1 MRAMAARVKH
11 GFTAL
16 DQDWRRHSR
25 GNTMTRRLLLLATL
39 MTLGLTGCV
48 TYSDSYYRQSQYRD
62 GGYYYPARDGY
73 GDYYQGREQVQY
85 VDYYYSSY
93 TPFWG
98 LSRYY
103 CAGYY
108 SCSPFWNS
116 YYGRP
121 YSGWNLAFG
130 SHYSYGR
137 WGWYGNNWAPW
148 AGPGYYGHRPHRP
161 DPNHRPPGTPP
172 GPRDPYVDDSNT
184 LPPGSLGANAGWP
197 GPTNRNE
204 EPPGYRPGHR
214 GNAGGPGPGPVGGEP
229 APGPRAAF
237 PYGGKQPVPAPGED
251 AVRPMPRSNFGKYPG
266 MRTPEPGTEPAV
278 GGEPGALAPDNRPLA
293 PRQGQYRPGGAPRE
307 YRQPAP
313 REDYRNVP
321 AEPAYREEQ
330 RYEPREVER
339 YEPREV
345 ERYEPRE
352 VERYEPRDVERYE
365 PREVERFEPEPRP
378 EPMQRPEPMEM
389 SGPSQFESRSD
400 EQ

>member
-1 MRAMAARVKH
+1 
-11 GFTAL
+11 
-16 DQDWRRHSR
+16 
-25 GNTMTRRLLLLATL
+25 MTRRLLLLATL

-62 GGYYYPARDGY
+62 GGYYYPAQDGY

-137 WGWYGNNWAPW
+137 WGWYGNSWAPW

-161 DPNHRPPGTPP
+161 DPRHRPPGQLP
-172 GPRDPYVDDSNT
+172 GPRDPYVVDSVVGEPVNPAWRGP
-184 LPPGSLGANAGWP
+184 LP
-197 GPTNRNE
+197 RYE
-204 EPPGYRPGHR
+204 EGQGYQPGYGHNRGEGGDARPGQP
-214 GNAGGPGPGPVGGEP
+214 GGSQAAPGPVAGFRP
-229 APGPRAAF
+229 
-237 PYGGKQPVPAPGED
+237 GGKQPAPLPEEGP
-251 AVRPMPRSNFGKYPG
+251 VQMPRANFGKYPG
-266 MRTPEPGTEPAV
+266 GRYPEPETG
-278 GGEPGALAPDNRPLA
+278 
-293 PRQGQYRPGGAPRE
+293 PGGAAPIEAPARAYRPLLPPRGQQDPMPPRQ
-307 YRQPAP
+307 YRQPEP
-313 REDYRNVP
+313 REDYRD
-321 AEPAYREEQ
+321 EPAYREDQ
-330 RYEPREVER
+330 RFGPREMERNEPREVERYQPREVER

-352 VERYEPRDVERYE
+352 VERYER
-365 PREVERFEPEPRP
+365 REVERFEPEPRP